1 MKIYNNVSA
10 QKVSWVKS
18 NKKKLEE
25 RNSQIENLYYPEN
38 LEEFL
43 DLIGKIRS
51 KGEVF
56 ELIGYSSNTLF
67 LPSYSVKHLICT
79 KLLNKWYETDDMIV
93 CDCGVNVATLS
104 KEMVNKG
111 YVGFEGLTDLPGT
124 LGAAVYGNCGCRNCS
139 VNDILEKIT
148 MLLPNG
154 NVRDFY
160 VDDLGIQYRSTVL
173 KRGSLTGTILQVYLR
188 KEQGNAEELKLIAEK
203 NHRYRQLHQPKAA
216 NNLGTTFIGKHLTL
230 KGRLY
235 SLVEFFIGMFTGKK
249 APRYTYAKL
258 LSVLGK
264 SEFIPYVY
272 YWNRYMFFDESS
284 HVLFPKYITFLKGL
298 YKDLHLEIEIRK

>member
-25 RNSQIENLYYPEN
+25 INGQIESLYYPES

-43 DLIGKIRS
+43 GLVEKIRS
-51 KGEVF
+51 KGEDF

-67 LPSYSVKHLICT
+67 LPSYKVKHLICT
-79 KLLNKWYETDDMIV
+79 KQINKWSETDKEIV
-93 CDCGVNVATLS
+93 CDCGVNIAALS
-104 KEMVNKG
+104 KEMVSKG

-124 LGAAVYGNCGCRNCS
+124 IGAAVYGNCGCRNCS
-139 VNDILEKIT
+139 VNDILDKFT
-148 MLLPNG
+148 LLLPNG
-154 NVRDFY
+154 EVRAFH
-160 VDDLGIQYRSTVL
+160 VEDLDRQYRSTIL
-173 KRGSLTGTILQVYLR
+173 KRGGLVGTILQVYLR
-188 KEQGNAEELKLIAEK
+188 KEQGNAEKLKLIAEK
-203 NHRYRQLHQPKAA
+203 NHKHRQLYQPKAA

-230 KGRLY
+230 KGRIY
-235 SLVEFFIGMFTGKK
+235 SLVEFFIGIFAGKK
-249 APRYTYAKL
+249 GSRYTYAKL

-272 YWNRYMFFDESS
+272 YWNRYMFLDEKS
-284 HVLFPKYITFLKGL
+284 HVLFPKYFAFLRSL
-298 YKDLHLEIEIRK
+298 YQDLHLEIEIRK

>member
-56 ELIGYSSNTLF
+56 ELIGYSSNTFF

-79 KLLNKWYETDDMIV
+79 KLLNKWYETDEMIV

-154 NVRDFY
+154 NVRNY
-160 VDDLGIQYRSTVL
+160 
-173 KRGSLTGTILQVYLR
+173 
-188 KEQGNAEELKLIAEK
+188 
-203 NHRYRQLHQPKAA
+203 
-216 NNLGTTFIGKHLTL
+216 
-230 KGRLY
+230 
-235 SLVEFFIGMFTGKK
+235 
-249 APRYTYAKL
+249 
-258 LSVLGK
+258 
-264 SEFIPYVY
+264 
-272 YWNRYMFFDESS
+272 
-284 HVLFPKYITFLKGL
+284 
-298 YKDLHLEIEIRK
+298 